1 MDKYDEIAEREGVY
15 LAPFTSGYL
24 DLYGSKGVKVLERFL
39 KTNPNIKL
47 VSTTE
52 LIRFVKS
59 EGKEKVLMED

>member
-1 MDKYDEIAEREGVY
+1 MNNYDRIAEEHDVT

-59 EGKEKVLMED
+59 EGKQKVLMED